1 MTTHRETQL
10 IAATCDQVFELV
22 ADVERYPEFL
32 SLWRRAR
39 VYHRESDMY
48 MTDQEI
54 GLGPIR
60 ERFRTRTD
68 LRHPQSI
75 EVTSDDQLFEA
86 FQILWG
92 FDSVR
97 GGCRASIAL
106 TWQMRSRPLQAGIDL
121 LLPTVARTMVG
132 AFSKRADRVLRRPTG
147 SARQGDSG

>member
-1 MTTHRETQL
+1 MTTHRETRL

-39 VYHRESDMY
+39 VYHREKDAY
-48 MTDQEI
+48 MTFQEI

-60 ERFRTRTD
+60 ERFRTRTE
-68 LRHPQSI
+68 LRPPRNI
-75 EVTSDDQLFEA
+75 EVTSDDPLFEA
-86 FQILWG
+86 FEILWA
-92 FDSVR
+92 FDAAR

-121 LLPTVARTMVG
+121 LLPTVARRMVD
-132 AFSKRADRVLRRPTG
+132 AFSKRADNILQRRTALPA
-147 SARQGDSG
+147 AR